1 MTSRRPRSRVLAPA
15 DLDVLLLQ
23 RAQTLDDHPGQ
34 VAFPGGGID
43 PGESVTDAALREA
56 EEETGLDP
64 AGVEVLGVMPELAL
78 PRGNFLVTPVLGW
91 WASQSPVRVV
101 DYGESSQVFRVPVR
115 DLLDPDNRVMAT
127 VTRAGQTFQSPAF
140 TVNDVVVWGFTG
152 MILNQ
157 LFDQLGWAVPWDR
170 TSYSASTPG
179 AGPTASRLGRPCPWV
194 RSALAEARQHW
205 NVAAAAW
212 QPARERTC
220 CGHWDLSTISPVAAF
235 SRTALMPAAA
245 PLIVLNSG
253 ETATTVPSD
262 AVSLKKYFF
271 SPALAISKMPAKVL
285 PPQEYASLHG
295 RRIVGSNTGL
305 SEGNRRHTR
314 CTTLPTG
321 TLRRAAPDD
330 YLALS

>member
-1 MTSRRPRSRVLAPA
+1 MLFGSLDDVPATSVKLLAPA

-23 RAQTLDDHPGQ
+23 RAQTLEDHPGQ

-64 AGVEVLGVMPELAL
+64 SGVEVLGAMPELAL

-101 DYGESSQVFRVPVR
+101 DYGESAQVFRVPVR

-157 LFDQLGWAVPWDR
+157 LFDQLGWAVPGTAR
-170 TSYSASTPG
+170 ACSTSTRGAGSTAEAGAGARGPG
-179 AGPTASRLGRPCPWV
+179 AGVRAPQPEASRARPRWRRCGWQ
-194 RSALAEARQHW
+194 R
-205 NVAAAAW
+205 AAG
-212 QPARERTC
+212 RTC
-220 CGHWDLSTISPVAAF
+220 CGRDLSTTSPVAAF

-245 PLIVLNSG
+245 PLHRV
-253 ETATTVPSD
+253 E
-262 AVSLKKYFF
+262 KW
-271 SPALAISKMPAKVL
+271 
-285 PPQEYASLHG
+285 
-295 RRIVGSNTGL
+295 
-305 SEGNRRHTR
+305 
-314 CTTLPTG
+314 
-321 TLRRAAPDD
+321 
-330 YLALS
+330 